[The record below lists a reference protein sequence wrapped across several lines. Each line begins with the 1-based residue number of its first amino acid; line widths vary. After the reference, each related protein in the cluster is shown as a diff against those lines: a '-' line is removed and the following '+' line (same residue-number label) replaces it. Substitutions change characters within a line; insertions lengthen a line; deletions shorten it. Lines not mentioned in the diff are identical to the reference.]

1 MDAHMQALR
10 EEHFS
15 TTSAQVRSFVG
26 IFDVF
31 RRLVFNFGGMEAP
44 WTDLMKSTGPVL
56 VPPATPLQQLAVEW
70 LMDALTA
77 PPVLATRRRGREYVL
92 DVDACGTQ
100 VGLALLQDE
109 ENGKFQPL
117 ESISRLLAQEELP
130 HGVPEIS

>member
-1 MDAHMQALR
+1 
-10 EEHFS
+10 
-15 TTSAQVRSFVG
+15 
-26 IFDVF
+26 
-31 RRLVFNFGGMEAP
+31 
-44 WTDLMKSTGPVL
+44 

-77 PPVLATRRRGREYVL
+77 PPVLATRRHGREYVL
-92 DVDACGTQ
+92 DVDACETQ

-109 ENGKFQPL
+109 ENGKFQPQ